1 MVIHST
7 MQWFPLDNRKIEPLA
22 TKVNR
27 SENFMQNYRRFS
39 PAVIAAI
46 VMLFLPS
53 ALLLSQKTPSKKEQE
68 RIERE
73 REKREMKEERKRAA
87 RERAAARNA
96 RSRPKGVAF
105 VVEPVEGATDT
116 VKFHIGSPLFLRLR
130 IPAGNDAC
138 KPFNGRPFIFDSSGA
153 QLGWGFEEV
162 TDSLLFPTVGNDC
175 ERILMLSSEQSNKL
189 PEGRYTLYVELMFD
203 AQHRLTSNTIAIHPV
218 YSKTGA
224 DALSYSRFLAE
235 QIVRDNP
242 LLRDP
247 ETLRALFAEGV
258 PTSAESELYRA
269 IIMLRA
275 GDAEAAREALS
286 AADIRAN
293 AAGQQLPVAT
303 AALRKELERVVANNQ

>member
-1 MVIHST
+1 M
-7 MQWFPLDNRKIEPLA
+7 R
-22 TKVNR
+22 
-27 SENFMQNYRRFS
+27 NYRRFV
-39 PAVIAAI
+39 PALIAAV
-46 VMLFLPS
+46 VMLFLHS
-53 ALLLSQKTPSKKEQE
+53 GLLLAQKTPSQKEQE

-96 RSRPKGVAF
+96 LPRDKGVAF
-105 VVEPVEGATDT
+105 AVEPLEGAADT

-130 IPAGNDAC
+130 IPAGSDAC
-138 KPFNGRPFIFDSSGA
+138 KPFNGRPFFFDSSGA

-162 TDSLLFPTVGNDC
+162 TDSLLFPSVGSDC

-203 AQHRLTSNTIAIHPV
+203 AKHRLTSNMIPIHPE
-218 YSKTGA
+218 YSKAGA
-224 DALSYSRFLAE
+224 DSLSYSRFLAE

-258 PTSAESELYRA
+258 PKSAESELYRA
-269 IIMLRA
+269 VIMLRA
-275 GDAEAAREALS
+275 GDAEAARLALS
-286 AADIRAN
+286 AADQRAA
-293 AAGQQLPVAT
+293 AAGKQLPPAT
-303 AALRKELERVVANNQ
+303 AALRKQLEQALANNE